1 MSDLTDKTFLMSLCK
16 DQVLENQCK
25 EKSLPLPIP
34 YDKLKYQVLTPK
46 ENQIGKVLLFNV
58 GDKGKS
64 NSEF

>member
-1 MSDLTDKTFLMSLCK
+1 MSLCK

-25 EKSLPLPIP
+25 EKSLPLPTP

-58 GDKGKS
+58 GNKGKS